1 MPDSSVPESKVPD
14 SSTVTSL
21 NGSCGSTQGKTQ
33 MNKDSTIAAT
43 KVRLTSSLTNTGPGR
58 CRQIHAYTYSTGE
71 PASAS
76 GGPASFSRSDSKV
89 L

>member
-1 MPDSSVPESKVPD
+1 VPESSVPD

-21 NGSCGSTQGKTQ
+21 NGSWGSTQGKTQ
-33 MNKDSTIAAT
+33 MNNDNTIAAIR
-43 KVRLTSSLTNTGPGR
+43 VRLMRSFTNTGPGR

-71 PASAS
+71 PANAS
-76 GGPASFSRSDSKV
+76 GGPASFSRSDSRV